1 MLELYYKP
9 MLKKIHGLLEKLNIP
24 NWLAI
29 LLFACLILRIPSFF
43 EPYYYGDEMIYLTL
57 GQGIRQHI
65 PLYSGL
71 HDNKPPVLY
80 LIAALAGSLV
90 WFKVFLAVASLVSI
104 ILFAKIIK
112 LLFEGKYKT
121 QKVSVILFALL
132 TTLPLLEGNT
142 ANAENFMM
150 VFSLGAIYILLSKKL
165 NIKNLLF
172 SGVLF
177 GLSFLTKVPAF
188 LDLPVIIIF
197 WVITTGLNKENLIKI
212 IKNSFYIIIGF
223 LIPIVLS
230 LAWYG
235 LSGHLGDYI
244 KAAFMQNVGYVSSW
258 RPGDVQKSFLAKNAP
273 LLIRFLIAS
282 AGIIITFIF
291 RKKLSKPF
299 ILASVW
305 LMLSLFAVTLS
316 ERPYPHYLLQS
327 VGPIVILL
335 SILFTQKTIDQ
346 VLVVIPLLI
355 AFFVPVY
362 YKFWYYPTTSYYF
375 RFIKYAVGAS
385 NKDKYFSDFNKYT
398 RRNYQIADFLVSSSY
413 KDDKVFVWG
422 PDSPTIYALSRRLP
436 PIKFVADYHVFD
448 YSSKTDVVK
457 MLSAGKPRFI
467 IITPEAKPFLE
478 ITTLLRQNY
487 LLVSRIENAEIW
499 SLLGSFK

>member
-1 MLELYYKP
+1 
-9 MLKKIHGLLEKLNIP
+9 MLKKIHDLLEKLNIP

-29 LLFACLILRIPSFF
+29 LLFVCLLLRIPSFF
-43 EPYYYGDEMIYLTL
+43 EPHYYGDEMIYLTL
-57 GQGIRQHI
+57 GQGLRQGV

-71 HDNKPPVLY
+71 YDNKPPVLY

-90 WFKVFLAVASLVSI
+90 WFKIFLAIASLISI
-104 ILFAKIIK
+104 VLFAKIVK
-112 LLFEGKYKT
+112 QLFINKSKT

-150 VFSLGAIYILLSKKL
+150 AFSLGGIYILLSKKL

-172 SGVLF
+172 SGFLF
-177 GLSFLTKVPAF
+177 GISFLTKIPAL
-188 LDLPVIIIF
+188 LDLPIIIIF
-197 WVITTGLNKENLIKI
+197 WVITTNLNKENLTKI
-212 IKNSFYIIIGF
+212 LKNSLCVTLGF

-230 LAWYG
+230 LVWYG
-235 LSGHLGDYI
+235 VSGHLGDYV
-244 KAAFMQNVGYVSSW
+244 KAVFMQNLGYVSSW
-258 RPGDVQKSFLAKNAP
+258 RPSDVQKSFLVRNAP

-282 AGIIITFIF
+282 FGIIITFIF

-327 VGPIVILL
+327 VGPITILL
-335 SILFTQKTIDQ
+335 GILFTRNAIEQS
-346 VLVVIPLLI
+346 LVIIPLLL

-375 RFIKYAVGAS
+375 RFMRYAVGVS
-385 NKDKYFSDFNKYT
+385 SKDKYLSSFNKYT
-398 RRNYQIADFLVSSSY
+398 QRNYQIADFLVSSSY
-413 KDDKVFVWG
+413 KSDKIFVWG
-422 PDSPTIYALSRRLP
+422 PDSPTIYGLSRRIP

-448 YSSKTDVVK
+448 YSSKSEVVK
-457 MLSAGKPRFI
+457 MLSLNKPRFI
-467 IITPEAKPFLE
+467 VITPEAKPFLE
-478 ITTLLRQNY
+478 ITSLLRQNY
-487 LLVSRIENAEIW
+487 LLVNRIEDAEIW
-499 SLLGSFK
+499 SKVGSPK